1 MVRFDTF
8 LTSVRDGSIL
18 NENNF
23 GLLVY
28 SQEGLCGNRLV
39 QRIIVDNG
47 YFPWTLIVPPF
58 L

>member
-28 SQEGLCGNRLV
+28 SQEGLCGLASCTPHVGDQIVGTIRL
-39 QRIIVDNG
+39 
-47 YFPWTLIVPPF
+47 W
-58 L
+58 